1 MTERVATACRICA
14 VGCGTIVELDG
25 DRVVSISGDP
35 DDPWSAGYTCSKG
48 RAGGVFHHHPD
59 RFDVPLVRRDGTL
72 VPCSWDEALDDIA
85 SRISSLVD
93 EHGPEVVADYTGTG
107 GPLDPSGYALAE
119 GFMRHLGSHQRYSAL
134 SIDCPAKF
142 LVPQLMAGVQL
153 QFQPDLERA
162 ELLLAIGVN
171 TVVSHG
177 HGVMV
182 PNPLGQ
188 LRDLR
193 ARGGRIVVIDPRRSE
208 SAQHA
213 DIHLAPRPGTD
224 AFIVAHLVRAAL
236 RRGGDADY
244 LAACADSDGVR
255 RLADAVAPYDV
266 ATTAAIAGVPGA
278 DLEALDELVA
288 SSGRV
293 SVETGTGV
301 TMNRHANLTEW
312 LVWALVAVTGSLDR
326 PGGVTFNP
334 GSLRRFEDAVP
345 GGRGDLGPRPA
356 SRPDLPRLVN
366 GEMPCAVLADEIRAG
381 HVRALLVRV
390 GNPALAIAGQPA
402 LRDALAALELLV
414 AIDVRPTETTA
425 LATHVL
431 PMTDHFERG
440 DLLSG
445 YLQAA
450 PFLRYAPPVLAPV
463 GERRPQWWVFA
474 ELARRLGQPTY
485 GSARRD
491 AALAGREVDDEVI
504 AESLMGG
511 ARRPWAEV
519 RAAPH
524 GIRDHSVAPGWLV
537 PDRLPQRLDLAPGT
551 LVEQLAAAGSGARGA
566 QPASLVLVNRRTP
579 QQYNSLH
586 RQVVGRGRPAS
597 PSLLVHPDD
606 AAAHG
611 LVAGALAVIG
621 TASGSCRAVV
631 EITDTIRPGVVSLP
645 HGFDDVNVNLLTSTA
660 DADTASGMTI
670 TSGLPVRIG
679 PASPDAPPTRRS
691 ID

>member
-1 MTERVATACRICA
+1 MTERVASACRLCA

-25 DRVVSISGDP
+25 DRVVAVTGDA
-35 DDPWSAGYTCSKG
+35 DDPWSRGYTCAKG
-48 RAGGVFHHHPD
+48 RAGGAFHHHPD
-59 RFDVPLVRRDGTL
+59 RLDVPLVRRDGEL
-72 VPCSWDEALDDIA
+72 VPASWDAALDDIA
-85 SRISSLVD
+85 ARLAAIVA

-119 GFMRHLGSHQRYSAL
+119 GFMRNLGSHQRYSAL

-153 QFQPDLERA
+153 QFQPDLARA

-182 PNPLGQ
+182 PNPLGH
-188 LRDLR
+188 LRDVR
-193 ARGGRIVVIDPRRSE
+193 ARGGRLVVIDPRRSE
-208 SAQHA
+208 SARHA
-213 DIHLAPRPGTD
+213 DLHLAPRPGTD
-224 AFIVAHLVRAAL
+224 PFVVAHLVREAL
-236 RRGGDADY
+236 RRGGDPEFVR
-244 LAACADSDGVR
+244 ACADEAGVR
-255 RLADAVAPYDV
+255 RLTAAVAPFDAPTV
-266 ATTAAIAGVPGA
+266 AAIAGVA
-278 DLEALDELVA
+278 AAELEALDALVA
-288 SSGRV
+288 GAGRV
-293 SVETGTGV
+293 AIETGTGV

-312 LVWALVAVTGSLDR
+312 LVWALAAVTGSLDR

-366 GEMPCAVLADEIRAG
+366 GEVPCAALADEIRGG

-402 LRDALAALELLV
+402 LREALAALELLV

-425 LATHVL
+425 VATHVL

-440 DLLSG
+440 DVLMG
-445 YLQAA
+445 YLQAQ

-463 GERRPQWWVFA
+463 GARRPQWWVFA
-474 ELARRLGQPTY
+474 ELARRLGLPMF

-491 AALAGREVDDEVI
+491 AALAGRVVDDEVV
-504 AESLMGG
+504 AESIMGG

-524 GIRDHSVAPGWLV
+524 GVRDESVAPGWLV
-537 PDRLPQRLDLAPGT
+537 PGRLPQLLDLAPAE
-551 LVEQLAAAGSGARGA
+551 LVAQLTACQPAAAADDA
-566 QPASLVLVNRRTP
+566 ALVLVNRRTP

-586 RQVVGRGRPAS
+586 REVVGRGRPAT
-597 PSLLVHPDD
+597 PALLMHPDD
-606 AAAHG
+606 AAPRD
-611 LVAGALAVIG
+611 LATGDIARIS
-621 TASGSCRAVV
+621 TADGECRAVV
-631 EITDTIRPGVVSLP
+631 EVTDAIRPGVVSLP
-645 HGFDDVNVNLLTSTA
+645 HGFGDANVNQVTSTA
-660 DADTASGMTI
+660 DTDPLSGMTI
-670 TSGLPVRIG
+670 VSGLRVDVAAAA
-679 PASPDAPPTRRS
+679 AS
-691 ID
+691 